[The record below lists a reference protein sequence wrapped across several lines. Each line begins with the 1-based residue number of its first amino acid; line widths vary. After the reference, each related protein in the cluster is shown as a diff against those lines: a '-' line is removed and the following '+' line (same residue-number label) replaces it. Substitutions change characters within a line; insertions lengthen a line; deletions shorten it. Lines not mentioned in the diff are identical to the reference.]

1 MNRGDK
7 VKVTMKN
14 GSIEEGL
21 VNYIRNAPPDFSKPE
36 AVSVILKNKQFMPG
50 YNGTIFPAEK
60 VRIIQNG

>member
-1 MNRGDK
+1 MKRGDV

-14 GSIEEGL
+14 SSIEEGL

-50 YNGTIFPAEK
+50 YSGTIFPVEK
-60 VRIIQNG
+60 VKVI